1 MQGNVTTVFGRSD
14 GHVKTSQAIRV
25 CFISPLGYGL
35 YQPDS
40 NLPFGGAEVQ
50 FFLLSKALA
59 EEPSFEVSVLTTV
72 QTDSGTERHDRIA
85 LFRRHGKDQL
95 VASFAALCR
104 HPIRV
109 VRGYLSAFSEM
120 LRLFRKINADVYLH
134 SGAGTEVG
142 AYALICRLLRR
153 RFVFVVSSIADV
165 CQVYGRVEGVL
176 KWLYPLGVWLADEVV
191 CRTRDQQ
198 EALRSRYHRTGALIR
213 TGHPL
218 RHDSTIER
226 AIVLWVGRI
235 HPLKQPS
242 MFLDLAERL
251 PAERCVMVGM
261 RDRTHGELW
270 HQVRERAIRLPN
282 VQWYENVPLS
292 SVDSHFAEAKL
303 FVSTSEYEGFP
314 NTFVQAAAHGVPIVS
329 WRVDPDRVLSEH
341 RIGICAGGSFERLL
355 SSARMLCADDHQRR
369 EMGSR
374 AKTYARECHDLNKR
388 AAEFKCLLRRLV
400 GPR

>member
-1 MQGNVTTVFGRSD
+1 M
-14 GHVKTSQAIRV
+14 KTNRAIRV

-35 YQPDS
+35 YQPES
-40 NLPFGGAEVQ
+40 NLAFGGAEVQ

-59 EEPSFEVSVLTTV
+59 EEPSFKVSVLTTV

-85 LFRRHGKDQL
+85 LFRRHGKDRL
-95 VASFAALCR
+95 VASFTALCR

-109 VRGYLSAFSEM
+109 VRGYWSAFSEM

-134 SGAGTEVG
+134 SGAGAEVG

-165 CQVYGRVEGVL
+165 CRVYGRVEGAL

-218 RHDSTIER
+218 RHDSTIEP

-235 HPLKQPS
+235 HPVKQPL
-242 MFLDLAERL
+242 MFLELAERL

-261 RDRTHGELW
+261 RDRTHDELW
-270 HQVRERAIRLPN
+270 RRVRERAARLPN
-282 VQWYENVPLS
+282 VSWHEDVPLRD
-292 SVDSHFAEAKL
+292 VDRHFAAAKL
-303 FVSTSEYEGFP
+303 FVNTSEYEGFP
-314 NTFVQAAAHGVPIVS
+314 NTFVQAAMHSVPILS
-329 WRVDPDRVLSEH
+329 WKVDPDRLLTEQ
-341 RIGICAGGSFERLL
+341 RIGVCAAGCFESLL
-355 SSARMLCADDHQRR
+355 SSARALCADDDQRR
-369 EMGSR
+369 ELGR
-374 AKTYARECHDLNKR
+374 HAEAYAREHHDLMKSVS
-388 AAEFKCLLRRLV
+388 EFKLLLRRLV
-400 GPR
+400 CPLAAEN